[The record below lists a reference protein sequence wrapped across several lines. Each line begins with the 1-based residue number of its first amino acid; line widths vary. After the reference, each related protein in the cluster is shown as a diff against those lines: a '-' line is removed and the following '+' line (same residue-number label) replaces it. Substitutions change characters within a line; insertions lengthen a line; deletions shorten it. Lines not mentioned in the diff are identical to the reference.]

1 MFLPLPTTHF
11 PGAGPDQPEAA
22 SEKEH
27 LNFSTVDLNKMTWG
41 RTPAWEPGLRGFPA
55 SVTGSCTGLSET
67 FSLWV
72 CTYKMPGLDAMTAV
86 VILRWGAGERGW
98 EENQSGELLAG

>member
-41 RTPAWEPGLRGFPA
+41 RTPAWEPGLRGFPVSLA
-55 SVTGSCTGLSET
+55 AAQAYLRLS
-67 FSLWV
+67 L
-72 CTYKMPGLDAMTAV
+72 
-86 VILRWGAGERGW
+86 
-98 EENQSGELLAG
+98 SGCAPIKCQDWMQ